1 MEYSIQPIISE
12 KTSDDSELKNRY
24 WFKVDRRAN
33 KFDVKRIIE
42 DIYEVNVSKVRTMNI
57 KPKSKSRFTKTGVIS
72 GSTSAY
78 KKAIVDLKDGDTID
92 IYSNL

>member
-1 MEYSIQPIISE
+1 MEYLIQPIISE
-12 KTSDDSELKNRY
+12 TTSDDSELNNRY

-33 KFDVKRIIE
+33 KFDVKRMIE

-72 GSTSAY
+72 GATSAY

>member
-1 MEYSIQPIISE
+1 MEYFIKPIITE
-12 KTSDDSELKNRY
+12 KATDDSELNNRF
-24 WFKVDRRAN
+24 WFKVDKKAN
-33 KFDVKRIIE
+33 KFDIKTVIEHTYDVK
-42 DIYEVNVSKVRTMNI
+42 VSKVRTMNI

-72 GSTSAY
+72 GATSAY